1 MSCNVNREEDCRIKS
16 ESLKNREVMI
26 QFARGCLCGGVT
38 RKGVLGG
45 PRIIALPPIKQSS
58 LYLGLWG
65 ENFSF
70 LSDLVVMSL
79 LLWIASIS
87 LFRNNCESESR
98 NLCFDSNSNCTVCV
112 VIIIMCTQ
120 IVVKEFKR
128 GRGNVGVSL
137 RRGSHRRVL
146 VNRGITWSKTERPAF
161 LKPTDMWLVFDS
173 NPRKVCKK
181 VKQAP

>member
-1 MSCNVNREEDCRIKS
+1 MSSR
-16 ESLKNREVMI
+16 
-26 QFARGCLCGGVT
+26 RGHSKGGSC
-38 RKGVLGG
+38 GG
-45 PRIIALPPIKQSS
+45 PRINVLPPIKQSS

-98 NLCFDSNSNCTVCV
+98 NLCFDSNLNCTVCV
-112 VIIIMCTQ
+112 VIIIIMCTQ

-161 LKPTDMWLVFDS
+161 LKPTDMWQVFNS

>member
-1 MSCNVNREEDCRIKS
+1 MSLR
-16 ESLKNREVMI
+16 
-26 QFARGCLCGGVT
+26 RGHS
-38 RKGVLGG
+38 KGRLGG
-45 PRIIALPPIKQSS
+45 PPNNYVPSHQTILSLLRALRRE
-58 LYLGLWG
+58 L
-65 ENFSF
+65 F

-112 VIIIMCTQ
+112 VIIIIVMCTQ

-146 VNRGITWSKTERPAF
+146 VNRGIT
-161 LKPTDMWLVFDS
+161 
-173 NPRKVCKK
+173 
-181 VKQAP
+181 